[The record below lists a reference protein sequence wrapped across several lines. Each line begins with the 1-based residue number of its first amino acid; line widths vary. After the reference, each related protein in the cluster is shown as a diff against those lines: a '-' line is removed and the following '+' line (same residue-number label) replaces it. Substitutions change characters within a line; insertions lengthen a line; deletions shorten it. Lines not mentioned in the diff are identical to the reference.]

1 MEFSSEL
8 NKLFLTQYDGHVNT
22 GKFMS
27 ELADIMSRSWGRYVR
42 FDVFICTKA
51 RFLTLKE
58 RKTFYWDGL
67 LEFLFEKCGE
77 QGWEIEKV
85 EIDQFHNV
93 TPTYDIF
100 LVMR

>member
-8 NKLFLTQYDGHVNT
+8 NKLFLVQNDGHVNT

-27 ELADIMSRSWGRYVR
+27 ELADIMSRSKRCYVR
-42 FDVFICTKA
+42 FDVFVCTKK
-51 RFLTLKE
+51 RFLTLKG

-77 QGWEIEKV
+77 MGWEIEKV

-93 TPTYDIF
+93 TPTYDIYV
-100 LVMR
+100 VMR